1 MYICICNAI
10 TGREVRAAIAAGAT
24 DWREVHSH
32 HGHEPNC
39 GKCECD
45 ILDCISRKREQ
56 TGPPVTSIP
65 QAMLS
70 GGD

>member
-10 TGREVRAAIAAGAT
+10 TDREVRAAIDAGAT
-24 DWREVHSH
+24 NWREIHSH

-45 ILDCISRKREQ
+45 ILDCISKKQEQ
-56 TGPPVTSIP
+56 IGRPVKSMP

>member
-1 MYICICNAI
+1 MFICICNAI
-10 TGREVRAAIAAGAT
+10 TDREVRAAIDAGAT
-24 DWREVHSH
+24 DWRKVHSH

-45 ILDCISRKREQ
+45 ILDCISSKREK
-56 TGPPVTSIP
+56 TARPVKSIP